1 MKGESMPLST
11 RRSFLSLW
19 SVAAIAGTMPELLR
33 AQEEPIRLRD
43 LYNRDMSFSEI
54 ALASEGERIT
64 IAGFMAPPLKAEST
78 FFVLT
83 KMPMAVCPFCEPGMP
98 WPDDILAVYA
108 KRVVN
113 VIPFNVPIETTGVLE
128 LGEYVDP
135 ELGFFSMVRLTDA
148 TYSRA

>member
-19 SVAAIAGTMPELLR
+19 PVAAIAGTMPELLR